1 MPRVEKC
8 AKCGGEVIQ
17 RARVMCPSTRSE
29 MDLKARVDGDPKALV
44 LKKSSRSTIH
54 AYICSACGYTELYA
68 DNPLEL
74 GRAFEIAKAKES
86 KLGLE

>member
-17 RARVMCPSTRSE
+17 RARVVCQVMNSE
-29 MDLKARVDGDPKALV
+29 TDLRARVDGDPEALV
-44 LKKSSRSTIH
+44 LKESSRSTVH

-68 DNPLEL
+68 DSPGEL
-74 GRAFEIAKAKES
+74 RAASEMAKSKGS

>member
-29 MDLKARVDGDPKALV
+29 MDLRARVDGDPKALV
-44 LKKSSRSTIH
+44 LKESSRSTIH

-68 DNPLEL
+68 DSPGEL
-74 GRAFEIAKAKES
+74 RAASEKAKS
-86 KLGLE
+86 KRNNLGLE